1 MAQKTI
7 LIAENNPDELE
18 LLEVIFKVSNL
29 DVSVQLTANGEEAL
43 NYLTGE
49 KPYTDRNRYPL
60 PALILTATRM
70 PYRDGMSLLAWIKQQ
85 PELKAIPVI
94 MLSSTGEKRERERAE
109 KLGVSCYLVKP
120 TELDELIDL
129 VEAIGLT

>member
-1 MAQKTI
+1 MF
-7 LIAENNPDELE
+7 L
-18 LLEVIFKVSNL
+18 SNL
-29 DVSVQLTANGEEAL
+29 QRAERKLSTTLLVKNHT
-43 NYLTGE
+43 
-49 KPYTDRNRYPL
+49 RNRYPL

-85 PELKAIPVI
+85 PELKVIPVV

-120 TELDELIDL
+120 PELDELIDL